1 MLLFSVTAHLLVAK
15 KGIQIKK
22 NVMHDRLEAEY
33 GDTGIIWII
42 KILCLGIWE
51 TQRKGER

>member
-33 GDTGIIWII
+33 GDTGILWII